1 MRQTVLKGKC
11 SRLAYLAGFFD
22 GEGCIAIVKDKNHL
36 GNVQYSLRVIVS
48 NTNDYVLHLYKLSF
62 GGRIHKREYK
72 QPEWRDCYAWAL
84 NSTRA
89 YDFLKCVYPYLI
101 LKKAQAD
108 LAFEFQENQSKY
120 AASNLRLSDKE
131 ISMREEQRILMQD
144 LKRC

>member
-1 MRQTVLKGKC
+1 MFKDRSTL
-11 SRLAYLAGFFD
+11 LAYLAGFFD
-22 GEGCIAIVKDKNHL
+22 GEGCVTIIKGKNHL
-36 GNVQYSLRVIVS
+36 GNVQYSLRVIVV
-48 NTNDYVLHLYKLSF
+48 NTNEYVLHLYKLSF
-62 GGRIHKREYK
+62 GGRIQKRKYK
-72 QPEWRDCYAWAL
+72 KPEWRDCYAWEL
-84 NSTRA
+84 GSTRA

-120 AASNLRLSDKE
+120 AGSNIRLSDKE